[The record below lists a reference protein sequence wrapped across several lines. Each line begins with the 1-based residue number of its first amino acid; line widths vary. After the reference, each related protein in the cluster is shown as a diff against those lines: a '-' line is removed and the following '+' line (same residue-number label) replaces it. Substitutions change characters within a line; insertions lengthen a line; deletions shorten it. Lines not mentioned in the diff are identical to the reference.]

1 MVDCLAEGTGLIA
14 VEVAYAKSDEQVL
27 IQFCVASGATV
38 AETVSLSGL
47 LERCP
52 EINQN
57 EFKLG
62 VFGAVCKPDRVVN
75 QGDRIEIYRPLIHD
89 PKDARRQ
96 RALKR

>member
-1 MVDCLAEGTGLIA
+1 MVDCLAEDAGLIA
-14 VEVAYAKSDEQVL
+14 VEIAYAKPGQQVL
-27 IQFCVASGATV
+27 IQLGVVSGTSVAA
-38 AETVSLSGL
+38 AVSLSGV
-47 LERCP
+47 LERFP

-57 EFKLG
+57 ELKLG
-62 VFGAVCKPDRVVN
+62 IFGAVCKQDRLVN